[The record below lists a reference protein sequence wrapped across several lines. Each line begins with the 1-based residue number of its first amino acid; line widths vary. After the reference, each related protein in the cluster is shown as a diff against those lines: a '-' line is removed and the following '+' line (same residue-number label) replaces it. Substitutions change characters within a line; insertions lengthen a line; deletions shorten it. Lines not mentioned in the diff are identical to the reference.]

1 MKAAVI
7 NEVSARDKNP
17 LIVAA
22 LLDKG
27 CGVINIGMREG
38 DYAGEPL
45 TYIHTGLIAAVALNL
60 GCADFVVGG
69 CGTGQGFML
78 SAMQYP
84 NVFCGLIESPVDAW
98 LFGQINGGNCVSLA
112 LNKGF
117 GWAGDINLNY
127 IVEKLLQDR
136 FCGGYPEA
144 RKESQKASRQSLQ
157 KISLLA
163 HKDMQ
168 EILDSMDTS
177 ITDAVF
183 SHPPIIAMLQGECRN
198 RELQAYIINKFL
210 GEKR

>member
-1 MKAAVI
+1 MKVAVI

-22 LLDKG
+22 LQSKG
-27 CGVINIGMREG
+27 CEVINIGMREG
-38 DYAGEPL
+38 DFVGEPL
-45 TYIHTGLIAAVALNL
+45 TYIHIGLIAAVAINL

-69 CGTGQGFML
+69 CGTGQGFMI

-84 NVFCGLIESPVDAW
+84 NVFCGLIESPLDAW

-127 IVEKLLQDR
+127 IVEKLLQDQ
-136 FCGGYPEA
+136 FGGGYPEA
-144 RKESQKASRQSLQ
+144 RKDSQKASRQALQ
-157 KISLLA
+157 KISSLA
-163 HKDMQ
+163 HKNMQ
-168 EILDSMDTS
+168 EILDSIDKG

-183 SHPPIIAMLQGECRN
+183 AHPPIIDMVQGNCANKDLQS
-198 RELQAYIINKFL
+198 YIIHKFL
-210 GEKR
+210 GGKR